1 MLMGVVPMLGAGVA
15 WWQRAGVPGRKTAR
29 AASPRHGQRPAELD
43 DQRLIAEL
51 GQRFIALQAA
61 WDACDVP
68 ALRDMTTEPMLR
80 ELCLQFPAPSERANF
95 TQVLTLEAEIIGFD
109 RLPSGCVAS
118 VAFSGLMRESAE
130 VGASPFRELWMLTRS
145 NADGAAWRLARQ
157 QTLL

>member
-1 MLMGVVPMLGAGVA
+1 MLMGVVPMLGVGVA
-15 WWQRAGVPGRKTAR
+15 WWQRSGAIRGKAAR
-29 AASPRHGQRPAELD
+29 SASASHVHRSAELD
-43 DQRLIAEL
+43 DERLLAEL
-51 GQRFIALQAA
+51 GRRFVELQAA

-68 ALRDMTTEPMLR
+68 ALREMTTEPMLQ
-80 ELCLQFPAPSERANF
+80 ELRLQFPAPSERANF
-95 TQVLTLEAEIIGFD
+95 TQVLTLQAEIIGFD

-118 VAFSGLMRESAE
+118 VAFSGLMRECAE